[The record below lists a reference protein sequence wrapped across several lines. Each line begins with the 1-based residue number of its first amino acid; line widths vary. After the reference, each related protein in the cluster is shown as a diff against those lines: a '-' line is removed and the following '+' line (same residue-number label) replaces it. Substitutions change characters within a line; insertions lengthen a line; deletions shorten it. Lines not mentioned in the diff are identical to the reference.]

1 MEIFELAKLLGEA
14 IKKDARLVEF
24 EEAKKAYE
32 NDTELKKALEE
43 YDVQQQALQ
52 SEMMKEEKDSYTIDA
67 INERINELY
76 HKSKAEGLTEEEKA
90 EQAVLRREY
99 IDSFKRSL
107 TGQLDNMYIVDEK
120 GNKTKVERKG
130 NKK

>member
-1 MEIFELAKLLGEA
+1 MEQ
-14 IKKDARLVEF
+14 KKMD
-24 EEAKKAYE
+24 
-32 NDTELKKALEE
+32 
-43 YDVQQQALQ
+43 
-52 SEMMKEEKDSYTIDA
+52 
-67 INERINELY
+67 RISELY
-76 HKSKAEGLTEEEKA
+76 RKSQAEGLTEEEKA

-120 GNKTKVERKG
+120 GNKTKVERKT